1 MSNLLAP
8 VLFALFLWWFSTGA
22 ILFLDGLPR
31 RTFRWSMAGATLL
44 AALAVYG
51 LWMTTADTSVAGAYL
66 AFSCGLMIWA
76 WHEMS
81 FLMGI
86 VTGTRKDAPPE
97 GARGWQR
104 FVAAAQT
111 LIHHELAILATA
123 VLVIA
128 LTWDQPNQVALWT
141 FLVLWGMKTSA
152 KFNVF
157 LGARNLSVE
166 FLPDHLKYLQHHF
179 RYRNMNGLFPVTMIV
194 SVLVSAVLLQQ
205 AFDDATTPFASTG
218 HLLVVTLLGLAIVE
232 HVFLFMPFP
241 ADALWRWGL
250 RSRTVEGSETSETPG
265 KAAADAQR
273 TNLSGEA
280 IVPRP
285 QTAPRPV

>member
-1 MSNLLAP
+1 MSQHLAP

-31 RTFRWSMAGATLL
+31 RTFRWSMAGATLA
-44 AALAVYG
+44 AALALYG
-51 LWMTTADTSVAGAYL
+51 LWGSAGDTSVAGAYL

-81 FLMGI
+81 FLMG
-86 VTGTRKDAPPE
+86 VLTGPRKEGPPADAQ
-97 GARGWQR
+97 GWAR
-104 FVAAAQT
+104 FLAATQT

-123 VLVIA
+123 VLVLI
-128 LTWDQPNQVALWT
+128 LTWDQPNQVGLWT

-152 KFNVF
+152 KLNVF

-166 FLPDHLKYLQHHF
+166 FLPEHLKYLALYF
-179 RYRNMNGLFPVTMIV
+179 RRRRMNGLFPVTMAV
-194 SVLVSAVLLQQ
+194 SVAIGAILLHA
-205 AFDDATTPFASTG
+205 AFRDGAAPFAITG
-218 HLLVVTLLGLAIVE
+218 HLLVATLLGLAIVE
-232 HVFLFMPFP
+232 HVFLFLPFP

-250 RSRTVEGSETSETPG
+250 RSRRADDNETSAAPG
-265 KAAADAQR
+265 KAAADAPR
-273 TNLSGEA
+273 NSLSGEA

>member
-1 MSNLLAP
+1 MSHFLAP

-31 RTFRWSMAGATLL
+31 RSFRWSMAGATLL
-44 AALAVYG
+44 AALATFG
-51 LWMTTADTSVAGAYL
+51 LWKSATDTSVAGAYI

-86 VTGTRKDAPPE
+86 VTGPRKIGPPADAQ
-97 GARGWQR
+97 GWVR
-104 FVAAAQT
+104 FKAAAQT

-123 VLVIA
+123 ALVLL
-128 LTWDQPNQVALWT
+128 LTWDQPNQAGLWT

-152 KFNVF
+152 KLNVF

-166 FLPDHLKYLQHHF
+166 FLPDHLKYLALYF
-179 RYRNMNGLFPVTMIV
+179 RRRSMNGLFPVTMAV
-194 SVLVSAVLLQQ
+194 SVAIGAILLHA
-205 AFDDATTPFASTG
+205 AFRDGATPFAITG
-218 HLLVVTLLGLAIVE
+218 HLLVATLLGLAIVE
-232 HVFLFMPFP
+232 HVFLFLPFP

-250 RSRTVEGSETSETPG
+250 RSRRNEGSETSAAQA
-265 KAAADAQR
+265 KANADAPR
-273 TNLSGEA
+273 KTLSGEA

>member
-44 AALAVYG
+44 AALATYG
-51 LWMTTADTSVAGAYL
+51 LWTSAADTSVAGAYF

-86 VTGTRKDAPPE
+86 VTGPRKIGPPE
-97 GARGWQR
+97 GAQGWVR
-104 FVAAAQT
+104 FKAAAQT

-123 VLVIA
+123 ALVLA
-128 LTWDQPNQVALWT
+128 LTWDQPNQVGLWT

-152 KFNVF
+152 KLNVF

-166 FLPDHLKYLQHHF
+166 FLPDHLKYLADYF
-179 RYRNMNGLFPVTMIV
+179 RRRTMNGLFPVTMVV
-194 SVLVSAVLLQQ
+194 SVAVGALLLQQ
-205 AFDDATTPFASTG
+205 ALAGDATPFTRAG
-218 HLLVVTLLGLAIVE
+218 HLLVATLLGLAIVE
-232 HVFLFMPFP
+232 HVFLFLPFP

-250 RSRTVEGSETSETPG
+250 RSRRNDGSETSAAQA
-265 KAAADAQR
+265 KANAEAPR
-273 TNLSGEA
+273 ISHSGEA